1 MSDLNKNNT
10 QDIKVSDNVESESIY
25 RDLNEDELSFFSDE
39 FEKEQQALHAS
50 TNTPVH
56 NETRIHNNRVLDSQ
70 DQPATLDINDKI
82 SAHLANKSHKDKEN
96 NKVAKNSKT
105 NSDTKSLVMIGL
117 IAALLISA
125 SVAAAIVILNITG
138 KTDIISVF
146 SGDTLTEEVLPVP
159 NDEAVIIA
167 ENDVDNES
175 TADTTTTTTTT
186 TNDIEFES
194 TPAQPADPS
203 LNNATQAD
211 DQPQPAQVPN
221 AAENQNTTQ
230 NTVQNTDKNT
240 QMSLEEFMQE
250 SEVTLYRDTSQ

>member
-82 SAHLANKSHKDKEN
+82 SAHLANKAHKDKEN

-117 IAALLISA
+117 IAALLMSA
-125 SVAAAIVILNITG
+125 TVAAAIVILNITG
-138 KTDIISVF
+138 KTDIMSVF
-146 SGDTLTEEVLPVP
+146 SGDTLTEEVSPVP

-175 TADTTTTTTTT
+175 TTTTT
-186 TNDIEFES
+186 TNDIEVES

-230 NTVQNTDKNT
+230 NMVQNTDKNT